1 MELNAKAET
10 EHVGVTYL
18 TYASKTLCV
27 GEDEGAADDEDFDEE
42 LADDY

>member
-18 TYASKTLCV
+18 TYAAKTLCV
-27 GEDEGAADDEDFDEE
+27 GEDEGAAGDEDFDEE
-42 LADDY
+42 QVGDY